1 MRWMNEIGF
10 SVNLIIFLTSL
21 YPSGLF
27 VLPGDEIVRN
37 EKIQSQSLS
46 VINEKCQREVEDE
59 EKDDEREEEDVE
71 MEEEVEIDSDV
82 ESTSR
87 EGGYV
92 LTGDDI
98 EGMISFYF
106 IPTIF
111 FFLLFTNSFNFLH
124 FCII

>member
-1 MRWMNEIGF
+1 M
-10 SVNLIIFLTSL
+10 
-21 YPSGLF
+21 
-27 VLPGDEIVRN
+27 LPGEEIVRN
-37 EKIQSQSLS
+37 DKIQSQNLN

-98 EGMISFYF
+98 EGMISFYL
-106 IPTIF
+106 IS
-111 FFLLFTNSFNFLH
+111 FLLLCTNSFNFLH
-124 FCII
+124 FCIIYSFSFICHIFIDLIIHFFCLFMYL